1 VCGRSWADGEL
12 PWQQE
17 PGSEATE
24 EAVLHPKRVLTV
36 AAVLLVLLGGLA
48 VASLWGRHGERP
60 AAAPAGTPAAPA
72 PASPAPSTPNWAGPR
87 PPEVDPAVMIGRADA
102 PVTVVEFADY
112 QCPYCGEF
120 ARTVQPAL
128 VAKYVDTGVLRLV
141 WRDFPYY
148 GAQSVDAAV
157 AARAAGQQGKFWP
170 FHDALYAHQ
179 LPLRSGRLTA
189 GYLDGL
195 AAALGLDVVR
205 FDQARRDPALHDS
218 VAADFAFGQQ
228 LGVPGTPSFLVNG
241 SPEIFGSQPLS
252 TFEHA
257 IEQARGQAPG
267 GAPPR

>member
-1 VCGRSWADGEL
+1 MIAGAPGSRAGGEL
-12 PWQQE
+12 PWAA
-17 PGSEATE
+17 GSEATE
-24 EAVLHPKRVLTV
+24 EAALHPKRVLVV
-36 AAVLLVLLGGLA
+36 AALLLVLLAGLA
-48 VASLWGRHGERP
+48 VASVWGGHGQRP
-60 AAAPAGTPAAPA
+60 AALPAGTPAGTPTPA
-72 PASPAPSTPNWAGPR
+72 APSIPQWAGPR
-87 PPEVDPAVMIGRADA
+87 PPQVDPAVMIGRADA

-179 LPLRSGRLTA
+179 PPLRSGRLTA

-195 AAALGLDVVR
+195 AGGLGLDVAR
-205 FDQARRDPALHDS
+205 FDLARRDPALRDT

-257 IEQARGQAPG
+257 IEQAQGQVPG